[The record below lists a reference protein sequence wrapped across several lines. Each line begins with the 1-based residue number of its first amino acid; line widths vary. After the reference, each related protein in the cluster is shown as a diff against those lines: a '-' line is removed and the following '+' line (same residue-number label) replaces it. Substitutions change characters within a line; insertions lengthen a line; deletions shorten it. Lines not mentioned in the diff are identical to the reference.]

1 MNNALIETRVW
12 KNQKE
17 KYYEGL
23 QVWSVLTAKDTADSG
38 KTLRNVLLS
47 RQGLCSDKKPAQ
59 MISQQKTLRYI
70 GGQQQHYS
78 TLCVMFILVLFQKED
93 SL

>member
-12 KNQKE
+12 KHQK
-17 KYYEGL
+17 KQYYEGL
-23 QVWSVLTAKDTADSG
+23 QVWSVLTTKDTADSG

-47 RQGLCSDKKPAQ
+47 RQGVCSDKKPAQ
-59 MISQQKTLRYI
+59 MIYQQKTLCYI

-78 TLCVMFILVLFQKED
+78 RLHVMFILVLFQKED
-93 SL
+93 RL